1 MTQDKKFRISVDDQK
16 IRELRQTANELAR
29 DMIVSAR
36 QYSTSSKQV
45 VQDIEEQ
52 IRLIEKRNRTDKE
65 IERTKIDTQFSAG
78 RITGEQRKEAIGRIH
93 SESKVDDL
101 QISLLRDII
110 DAIKQT
116 AKDEIREDRV
126 NVEKR
131 IRESKTVDQL
141 SPKIDPEQALRETIQ
156 KGLLGEVG
164 REEATERRDFIDFGR
179 GGKAADRT
187 LSTVAGSS
195 NEFMLMAA
203 ALAAIPVV
211 GQGLSVAANR
221 GIQEASRYEQA
232 VRKMGILTETGI
244 SGGAAIGALVG
255 GGRYGFSPAEATERY
270 HQYLTSGQTA
280 YGTGTLIGTLDRM
293 FGAERRLGLST
304 EDISGVAGAG
314 RYMGAD
320 PSRVIMMF
328 ETYLRKTDQNIS
340 LLPEVLRTYTS
351 VANNLLQ
358 ITTGVN
364 TDRVAANIASLGQV
378 TGAKGVGLQ
387 QWTQGVQGLSK
398 TQNPMVRAMLMRK
411 FMEKNPNASM
421 FEIQA
426 MMERPTEY
434 MDVVGEAISEMQ
446 EGMGGDMG
454 LQALYSFFGGQISR
468 SELLRTKG
476 SKFSDL
482 GKGGFDT
489 SRSRID
495 EDATPYIG
503 AIERSQKQFEEFFQI
518 YGEKMVSSI
527 DEMAQGVKDMFGS
540 GGEIGET
547 TSRQLE
553 DIVARGMERGLE
565 NQSRKG
571 QQTP

>member
-101 QISLLRDII
+101 QISLLRDIV

-141 SPKIDPEQALRETIQ
+141 SPKVDPEQALRETIQ
-156 KGLLGEVG
+156 KGLIGEVG
-164 REEATERRDFIDFGR
+164 REEVEEERDFSMFR
-179 GGKAADRT
+179 EGKRKSDAA
-187 LSTVAGSS
+187 LATVAGAQSEYS
-195 NEFMLMAA
+195 LMAA
-203 ALAAIPVV
+203 GIGALSIGA
-211 GQGLSVAANR
+211 GVAANR
-221 GIQEASRYEQA
+221 IIQSAARFEEGAKRYGI
-232 VRKMGILTETGI
+232 VTETGI
-244 SGGAAIGALVG
+244 AGGVREASSRLPG
-255 GGRYGFSPAEATERY
+255 GQYGLSPAEALERY
-270 HQYLTSGQTA
+270 TAYMVSGQSGFNDKT
-280 YGTGTLIGTLDRM
+280 IGRL

-314 RYMGAD
+314 RYAGAD
-320 PSRVIMMF
+320 PARAIMMF

-358 ITTGVN
+358 ITTGVD
-364 TDRVAANIASLGQV
+364 TDRVAANIARLGQV

-398 TQNPMVRAMLMRK
+398 AQNPMVRAMLMRK

-468 SELLRTKG
+468 SELLRTRG

-482 GKGGFDT
+482 GEGGFDT

-495 EDATPYIG
+495 EDTTPYIG
-503 AIERSQKQFEEFFQI
+503 AVERSQRGFEEFFQT
-518 YGEKMVSSI
+518 YGEKIVSTIDGLAQSVKSRFSVDENPQERKAWEQTVSSGI
-527 DEMAQGVKDMFGS
+527 EQ
-540 GGEIGET
+540 
-547 TSRQLE
+547 
-553 DIVARGMERGLE
+553 GME
-565 NQSRKG
+565 NYMRKHG
-571 QQTP
+571 QLPQ